1 MFTPT
6 PKDIPFRLSNKSIEI
21 TPTVERKNQINY
33 VSLSGPQSGALQK
46 QGIYDLK
53 CGEFKTK
60 IALNLN
66 RSESN
71 IDMLSQSEI
80 RDQLTASKIMYQHID
95 SIEKGIASKQL
106 DLEKPKEYW
115 RIFIILG
122 ILFFITE
129 MAIIKFMR

>member
-1 MFTPT
+1 M
-6 PKDIPFRLSNKSIEI
+6 
-21 TPTVERKNQINY
+21 ERKNQISY
-33 VSLSGPQSGALQK
+33 ISLYGIKSNSLQK

-53 CGEFKTK
+53 CSDFRTK

-71 IDMLSQSEI
+71 IELLSQKEI
-80 RDQLTASKIMYQHID
+80 ARLLDVAKIRNQHID
-95 SIEKGIASKQL
+95 SIEDGIVSKQL

-115 RIFIILG
+115 RIFIILA
-122 ILFFITE
+122 ISFFIAE